1 MVGVDGAYNIMKT
14 SMSQAW
20 EIKDSRIHGRLDPT
34 GDTSLQNAP
43 EFLGLPNALC
53 GGGSWLVSANAMAA
67 SHWRKITQLAADEAV
82 WPE

>member
-20 EIKDSRIHGRLDPT
+20 GIKDSRIHGRFDPI

-43 EFLGLPNALC
+43 EFLGLPNVLC
-53 GGGSWLVSANAMAA
+53 GEG
-67 SHWRKITQLAADEAV
+67 
-82 WPE
+82 